1 MMDTENPSPTPS
13 PEPVEASPR
22 RRSSI
27 LGGALLGAVALT
39 ASVVGV
45 SAIAG
50 AQDDPDVDQ
59 PESVEAVELEEMSEE
74 DLDGAEIIELDE
86 GDLDEMEFDD
96 MGDFDEAAWQPYE
109 ECIDTQLGDLE
120 STLFGDIEEGDEGE
134 AVEAEELD
142 ESSISD
148 EDFEAF
154 EQAWMAAD
162 EACFDLLPEDAKAEA
177 EAFKAFD
184 QCLTDAGFSEDMGAV
199 VYVEDG
205 ESGQSIQFGE
215 NAGTVTI
222 TGDSNG
228 VSVATDGDVS
238 VIDDEALEAAFEGCE
253 ELLPED
259 VYELDEFDMDLD
271 EGELG
276 TDEDGDDEDGEEDEG
291 TDDEDGDDDA

>member
-1 MMDTENPSPTPS
+1 MDTETPSPTPS
-13 PEPVEASPR
+13 PEPAPASPR
-22 RRSSI
+22 RRGSV

-50 AQDDPDVDQ
+50 AQDDTGVDQ
-59 PESVEAVELEEMSEE
+59 DETVEAVELEELSDE
-74 DLDGAEIIELDE
+74 DLDGAEVIELDE
-86 GDLDEMEFDD
+86 GDLDEMELDD

-120 STLFGDIEEGDEGE
+120 SSLFGDLEDGE
-134 AVEAEELD
+134 AIAAEELEDGEALEADDID

-154 EQAWMAAD
+154 EAAWIAAD
-162 EACFDLLPEDAKAEA
+162 EACFDLLPEDAKADA
-177 EAFKAFD
+177 EAFQAFD
-184 QCLTDAGFSEDMGAV
+184 QCLTDAGFSDDMGTV

-238 VIDDEALEAAFEGCE
+238 IIDDDALEAAFEGCE

-259 VYELDEFDMDLD
+259 LYEVEEFDMD
-271 EGELG
+271 EGEFDMDDDG
-276 TDEDGDDEDGEEDEG
+276 DEDGDDED
-291 TDDEDGDDDA
+291 A

>member
-1 MMDTENPSPTPS
+1 MDTETPSPTPS
-13 PEPVEASPR
+13 PEPAPASPR
-22 RRSSI
+22 RRGSV

-50 AQDDPDVDQ
+50 AQDDTGVDQ
-59 PESVEAVELEEMSEE
+59 DETVEAVELEELSDE
-74 DLDGAEIIELDE
+74 DLDGAEVIELDE
-86 GDLDEMEFDD
+86 GDLDEMELDD

-120 STLFGDIEEGDEGE
+120 SSLFGDLEDGE
-134 AVEAEELD
+134 AIEADELEDGEALEADDID

-154 EQAWMAAD
+154 EAAWIAAD
-162 EACFDLLPEDAKAEA
+162 EACFDLLPEDAKADA
-177 EAFKAFD
+177 EAFQAFD
-184 QCLTDAGFSEDMGAV
+184 QCLTDAGFSDDMGTV

-238 VIDDEALEAAFEGCE
+238 IIDDDALEAAFEGCE

-259 VYELDEFDMDLD
+259 LYEVEEFDMD
-271 EGELG
+271 EGEFDMDDDG
-276 TDEDGDDEDGEEDEG
+276 DEDGDDED
-291 TDDEDGDDDA
+291 A